1 MLQQTRVAAMLP
13 LYSKFLT
20 KFPDLETL
28 AKAEEEEVLSAWQ
41 GLGYYTRARNIR
53 KAAIYLTANFNG
65 KFPKDLTEALKI
77 PGIGPYT
84 ARAVLS
90 IAYDFPVAV
99 LDGNVKR
106 VLSRFYQYEDNI
118 IGSKA
123 DKFLQALADSFLNLD
138 SPGDHNQ
145 AVMELGAMIC
155 LPENPKCLSC
165 PLLGD
170 CKTQISGKT
179 DSIPK
184 RMKENKQVQ
193 LFGEILWIGCKDEV
207 LLIREVSPRFLKG
220 MFVLPI
226 LIRTPD
232 PKEEYAPSQD
242 LLRLNSSFAF
252 QTLPEKC
259 KHTITHHKFEFQ
271 IKRTETTKEVLETK
285 MNQFSREL
293 QWKWVNVD
301 ELTSQFPS
309 SIARKVKM
317 VMEK

>member
-1 MLQQTRVAAMLP
+1 MLP
-13 LYSKFLT
+13 LYSKFLA
-20 KFPDLETL
+20 KFPDIETL
-28 AKAEEEEVLSAWQ
+28 AKAQEEEVLSAWQ
-41 GLGYYTRARNIR
+41 GLGYYSRARNIR
-53 KAAIYLTANFNG
+53 KAAIYLTSNFNG

-106 VLSRFYQYEDNI
+106 VLSRFFQYEENI
-118 IGSKA
+118 LGSKA
-123 DKFLQALADSFLNLD
+123 DKDLQALADGFLNLE

-155 LPENPKCLSC
+155 LPENPKCITC

-170 CKTQISGKT
+170 CKTQVTGKT
-179 DSIPK
+179 DSIPRRIK
-184 RMKENKQVQ
+184 DKKQIH
-193 LFGEILWIGCKDEV
+193 LFGNILWIACGDEV
-207 LLIREVSPRFLKG
+207 LLIRELLPRFLKG
-220 MFVLPI
+220 MYVLPI
-226 LIRTPD
+226 LFVTEDRD
-232 PKEEYAPSQD
+232 DVYAPSED
-242 LLRLNSSFAF
+242 LELLNRSFDF
-252 QTLPEKC
+252 RTLPMKF

-271 IKRTETTKEVLETK
+271 IKRSEVIKDVLESK
-285 MNQFSREL
+285 MNQFGPDL
-293 QWKWVNVD
+293 LWKWVKIE

-317 VMEK
+317 EIEKQN